1 MCLSVGIWPTR
12 CATSAEWL
20 VQADCLLR
28 LTPPFDAGGHS
39 RAYQR
44 YAARGQTDHS
54 ASRKST
60 FTRAAV
66 ASRSRMA
73 SQRRGVVKCSSG
85 ALKAQEPGQ
94 AAPPTN
100 WHRSHCQRNSG
111 QRPAA
116 WLPRAATP
124 QPLGH
129 TSDDYLHAG
138 CQDSTLLAATAGCR
152 VVAVA
157 LRPRRVPIIKPQR
170 SGCRIHRLL

>member
-73 SQRRGVVKCSSG
+73 SRPCGGGRTLSG
-85 ALKAQEPGQ
+85 ALKYTSPAR
-94 AAPPTN
+94 APD
-100 WHRSHCQRNSG
+100 Q
-111 QRPAA
+111 
-116 WLPRAATP
+116 
-124 QPLGH
+124 
-129 TSDDYLHAG
+129 
-138 CQDSTLLAATAGCR
+138 LA
-152 VVAVA
+152 
-157 LRPRRVPIIKPQR
+157 PI
-170 SGCRIHRLL
+170 L